1 MFCLR
6 CKFSGKP
13 PSKQGEWILQVLSKK
28 TWMMTLVNSIQRS
41 NPSVN
46 FSIESFAMFSAPRLT
61 GWVGTRL
68 VITWCNEQTCKQRQ
82 HITFNQ
88 KLTPT
93 QIIRMFPSFT
103 ILQDQLHAGAD
114 WHCYLGA
121 SGTGAAPP
129 GHVGGRYVGRWGPPW
144 PLSSRSSG
152 AGPYLPLRRISS
164 CPPPPLT
171 GGRFMVCHP
180 PEREPVH
187 PW

>member
-129 GHVGGRYVGRWGPPW
+129 GHVGAGMLADGGRLDPSPPALRGPVHICRLDEFRNGPP
-144 PLSSRSSG
+144 PR
-152 AGPYLPLRRISS
+152 
-164 CPPPPLT
+164 
-171 GGRFMVCHP
+171 
-180 PEREPVH
+180 
-187 PW
+187 